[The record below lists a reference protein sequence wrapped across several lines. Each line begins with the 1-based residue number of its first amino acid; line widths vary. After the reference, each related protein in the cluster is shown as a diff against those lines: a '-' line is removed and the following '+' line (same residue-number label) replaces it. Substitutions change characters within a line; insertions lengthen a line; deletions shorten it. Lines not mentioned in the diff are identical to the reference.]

1 MRVTDDLGF
10 WSPALTKAFIIPNE
24 KDLSTAT
31 SIQRREVWFDNN
43 VAERQVIGVAP
54 VMLDISSLS
63 VGLHSLTMR
72 VQDDLGYWSSSVT
85 KHFIIPEATV
95 EEDSVELV
103 RYCYWFDD
111 DVANLVVGEIPVCGK
126 VVSGVID
133 IDMST
138 VPSGHHTISW
148 IVGDSKSVWG
158 FFTGEV
164 NTMSFFNSRGDVNS
178 DGVVD
183 IVDATVLINY
193 LLDGDDTGVDLE
205 AANCDFRGNVDIVD
219 ATTLI
224 NYLLMGHWP

>member
-1 MRVTDDLGF
+1 
-10 WSPALTKAFIIPNE
+10 
-24 KDLSTAT
+24 
-31 SIQRREVWFDNN
+31 
-43 VAERQVIGVAP
+43 
-54 VMLDISSLS
+54 
-63 VGLHSLTMR
+63 
-72 VQDDLGYWSSSVT
+72 
-85 KHFIIPEATV
+85 
-95 EEDSVELV
+95 
-103 RYCYWFDD
+103 
-111 DVANLVVGEIPVCGK
+111 
-126 VVSGVID
+126 
-133 IDMST
+133 MST
-138 VPSGHHTISW
+138 VPSGQHTISW